1 MRVRILLAGLLT
13 ACAVMAATNAQAA
26 AYHLII
32 CGSGGEEE
40 FTNRFENWGQR
51 LQGVLEEFDPQNTV
65 FLLTEKARK
74 ESHNAAT
81 SRESIEKAIADVAAF
96 ITPEDDFF
104 LYLIGHGSF
113 IRRESRFLIP
123 GPDLTAEALGVMLAP
138 IEAHCQTIINAASS
152 SAGYINAL
160 SAPNRIICTAT
171 RSTEE
176 FNATEFMEHFLEG
189 LEDGSADR
197 DHDGRISVL
206 EACSLGA
213 ELTEAWYVGQGLLA
227 TEHALL
233 DDNGDGLG
241 SRLPL
246 QAPPGTVI
254 DEEGNTQVAVFD
266 GARADECFLKNFA
279 FPDHVPREL
288 IDTYLAAIEKVEA
301 LKKEKGTLEEAE
313 YYARLESL
321 LLDAARANREI
332 HRLIDEK
339 PANI

>member
-1 MRVRILLAGLLT
+1 MRAPIFLAGLL
-13 ACAVMAATNAQAA
+13 ACAGVVTNAHAA

-32 CGSGGEEE
+32 SGSGGEEE
-40 FTNRFENWGQR
+40 YTNRFENWGQR
-51 LQGVLEEFDPQNTV
+51 LQGVLEDFDTQNTV
-65 FLLTEKARK
+65 YLLTEKARK

-81 SRESIEKAIADVAAF
+81 SLESIEKAIADVAAI
-96 ITPEDDFF
+96 ITPDDDFF

-113 IRRESRFLIP
+113 IRMESRFLIP
-123 GPDLTAEALGVMLAP
+123 GPDLTAKALREMIAP
-138 IEAHCQTIINAASS
+138 IEANCEVIINAASS
-152 SAGYINAL
+152 SAGYINEL
-160 SAPNRIICTAT
+160 SAPNRVICTAT
-171 RSTEE
+171 RSTDE

-197 DHDGRISVL
+197 NHDGRISVL
-206 EACSLGA
+206 EVCSLGS

-246 QAPPGTVI
+246 QAPPGTII
-254 DEEGNTQVAVFD
+254 DDESNSQVAVFD

-279 FPDHVPREL
+279 FPDHIPREL
-288 IDTYLAAIEKVEA
+288 IDTYLAAIDKVEA
-301 LKKEKGTLEEAE
+301 LKKKKETLEEAD

-321 LLDAARANREI
+321 LLEAARANREI
-332 HRLIDEK
+332 HRLIDE
-339 PANI
+339 

>member
-1 MRVRILLAGLLT
+1 MMRTRAFLAGLFV
-13 ACAVMAATNAQAA
+13 CAGLVTNAHAA
-26 AYHLII
+26 AYHVII

-51 LQGVLEEFDPQNTV
+51 LQGVLNQFDSQNTV

-74 ESHNAAT
+74 ESDNAAT
-81 SRESIEKAIADVAAF
+81 SLESIEKAIADVAAF
-96 ITPEDDFF
+96 ITPDDDFF

-113 IRRESRFLIP
+113 IRMESRFLIP
-123 GPDLTAEALGVMLAP
+123 GPDLTAEALAKMIEP
-138 IEAHCQTIINAASS
+138 IDAHCEVVINAASS

-160 SAPNRIICTAT
+160 SAPGRIVCTAT
-171 RSTEE
+171 KSTDE
-176 FNATEFMEHFLEG
+176 FNATELMEHLLEG

-206 EACSLGA
+206 EGCGLGA
-213 ELTEAWYVGQGLLA
+213 ELTDAWYVGQGLLA

-254 DEEGNTQVAVFD
+254 DDQGTNQVAVFD
-266 GARADECFLKNFA
+266 GALADACYIKNFS
-279 FPDHVPREL
+279 FPPHVPREL
-288 IDTYLAAIEKVEA
+288 IDTYLAAIDKVEA
-301 LKKEKGTLEEAE
+301 LTKEKASIAEAE
-313 YYARLESL
+313 YFARLEAL
-321 LLDAARANREI
+321 LLEAARTNREI
-332 HRLIDEK
+332 HRLIEEE
-339 PANI
+339 N

>member
-1 MRVRILLAGLLT
+1 MRALSALVF
-13 ACAVMAATNAQAA
+13 ACAACAATGAQAA

-40 FTNRFENWGQR
+40 FSNRFENWGQR
-51 LQGVLEEFDPQNTV
+51 LKGVLEEFDSQNTV

-81 SRESIEKAIADVAAF
+81 SLESIERAIADVAAF

-123 GPDLTAEALGVMLAP
+123 GPDLTAEGLGEMLAP
-138 IEAHCQTIINAASS
+138 INARCEVIINAASS
-152 SAGYINAL
+152 SAGYINVL
-160 SAPNRIICTAT
+160 SAPDRIICTAT
-171 RSTEE
+171 RSTDE

-206 EACSLGA
+206 EACGLGA

-246 QAPPGTVI
+246 QTAPGTVI
-254 DEEGNTQVAVFD
+254 DDANDGQAAVFD
-266 GARADECFLKNFA
+266 GARAAECYLKNFS
-279 FPDHVPREL
+279 FPDHVPRDL
-288 IDTYLAAIEKVEA
+288 IDAYLAAIEKVEA
-301 LKKEKGTLEEAE
+301 LKKEKATLDETD
-313 YYARLESL
+313 YYARLESHL
-321 LLDAARANREI
+321 LEAARANREI
-332 HRLIDEK
+332 HRLIDE
-339 PANI
+339 AS